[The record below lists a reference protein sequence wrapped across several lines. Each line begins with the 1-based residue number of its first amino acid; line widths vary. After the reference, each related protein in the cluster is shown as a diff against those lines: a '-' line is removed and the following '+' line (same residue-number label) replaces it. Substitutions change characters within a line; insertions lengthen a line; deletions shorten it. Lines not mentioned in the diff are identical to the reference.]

1 MRLLFSI
8 VSLLSLVSC
17 GIIPDYQSPK
27 TQFDLPQQ
35 WNNVDNLSM
44 EPPQPWL
51 DDFND
56 PRLKTLVDEALANN
70 YDLKAAV
77 SRVFMSRAQARING
91 AARFPQLSAGV
102 RGSRAQRN
110 STSGFN
116 ISNPRSNTFG
126 VDFSLSWELDVW
138 GKLQNQAQA
147 AEQEFVASEMDYQ
160 AARLSLAAGVASAWI
175 KVIEA
180 SQQQQLA
187 QKKVNTFDATL
198 AIIQDGFISGIY
210 SALDLRLARANVS
223 VAKSQQDARHIDFDK
238 AVRSLEVLLGR
249 YPDARMITTDKL
261 PELNAQISTGLPNS
275 LLRRRPDIVAAE
287 QRLLAADQRFTA
299 AWKNLLPTFSFSAS
313 GGSNAGQL
321 ADILDYDTLIWNI
334 LGNLTQPIFQG
345 GRLIAQK
352 NQADAQTMAAA
363 ANYAQTILQ
372 AYYEVETA
380 IKSESLLTFQQQALK
395 TAAEESIEAEHLA
408 LEEYSSGLIDMI
420 TLLEAQRRSYD
431 AQSTLLLVS
440 SQRLLNRIALHLALG
455 GDIKAQTEVSKSSAN
470 DSFFFNLFN

>member
-1 MRLLFSI
+1 MRLLFSL
-8 VSLLSLVSC
+8 VSLLFLLSC

-35 WNNVDNLSM
+35 WSNIDNLSM
-44 EPPQPWL
+44 QPPQPWL

-70 YDLKAAV
+70 YDLKAAA
-77 SRVFMSRAQARING
+77 SRVFMSQAQARING

-126 VDFSLSWELDVW
+126 VDFTLSWELDVW

-147 AEQEFVASEMDYQ
+147 AEQDFVASEMDYQ

-180 SQQQQLA
+180 SQQLQLA
-187 QKKVNTFDATL
+187 EKKVNTFDATL

-223 VAKSQQDARHIDFDK
+223 VAKSQHDARHIDFDK

-249 YPDARMITTDKL
+249 YPDAGMITTDKL
-261 PELNAQISTGLPNS
+261 PELNTQISTGLPGS
-275 LLRRRPDIVAAE
+275 LMRRRPDIVAAE

-299 AWKNLLPTFSFSAS
+299 AWKNLLPSFSFSAS

-352 NQADAQTMAAA
+352 NQADAQTMEAA

-372 AYYEVETA
+372 AYYEVETT

-395 TAAEESIEAEHLA
+395 IAAEESIEAEHLA

-431 AQSTLLLVS
+431 AQSSLLLVS

-455 GDIKAQTEVSKSSAN
+455 GDIKAPATVAKPSAN